1 MALKSLTPKISN
13 HNIKAFL
20 WHSGFLAFAQ
30 VFMDVDTVIPSM
42 LIESGGTA
50 FHIGLMTA
58 IMVGGSS
65 FTQIFFAPYLSNV
78 PYKKGFLLAG
88 INLRI
93 FSLLA
98 LGLMLFYL
106 NGHHSFSLL
115 WLIFILITIF
125 SLSGA
130 FANISY
136 IDITGK
142 SILQEKR
149 KTFFSA
155 RQIISGSI
163 VLASAFLARKVLT
176 LADYP
181 VNYSY
186 MFFIGG
192 TLLLIASFGFWS
204 IKEVTPSVLRIKGIS
219 HFLRVM
225 RTELKENKKL
235 IYFLGFIN
243 TQGVAISF
251 MPFVVLYAKNVL
263 GAAGSDTGNFL
274 IFKVM
279 GVVSVSLL
287 ILAMSG
293 KAKYRI
299 LLYLNVALSLT
310 VVLSTYFI
318 TDVHLIKYLFILGGI
333 VYSLYSISMNG
344 VMLEISGQENRA
356 LYAGFAGAGNI
367 LPAVFPLLGGSLIG
381 LFGFKVFFLM
391 FVVMILLSLWF
402 IRKMDCKK

>member
-1 MALKSLTPKISN
+1 MTLTDKISR

-20 WHSGFLAFAQ
+20 WHAGFLAFAQ
-30 VFMDVDTVIPSM
+30 VFMDVDTVIPAM

-50 FHIGLMTA
+50 FHVGLMTA

-98 LGLMLFYL
+98 LGLMLFNL
-106 NGHHSFSLL
+106 HGSHSFSLL
-115 WLIFILITIF
+115 WLMFILITIF

-142 SILQEKR
+142 SILQERR
-149 KTFFSA
+149 KAFFSA

-163 VLASAFLARKVLT
+163 ILVSALLAKKVLT
-176 LADYP
+176 LAEFP
-181 VNYSY
+181 INYSY

-192 TLLLIASFGFWS
+192 TLLAVASLGFWA
-204 IKEVTPSVLRIKGIS
+204 IREVSPSVLRIKGIK
-219 HFLRVM
+219 HFFSVM

-251 MPFVVLYAKNVL
+251 MPFVVLYAKNVF
-263 GAAGSDTGNFL
+263 GAVSSDTGYFL
-274 IFKVM
+274 LFKVA

-287 ILAMSG
+287 ILAMAG
-293 KAKYRI
+293 RAKYRI

-318 TDVHLIKYLFILGGI
+318 SDVHLIKYIFIIGGI
-333 VYSLYSISMNG
+333 VYSLYSITMNG
-344 VMLEISGQENRA
+344 VMLEISGHENRA

-367 LPAVFPLLGGSLIG
+367 FPAIFPLVGGSLIG
-381 LFGFKVFFLM
+381 IIGFKAFFLL
-391 FVVMILLSLWF
+391 FVMMILISLWF
-402 IRKMDCKK
+402 IRKMDCRK

>member
-1 MALKSLTPKISN
+1 MILTDKISK
-13 HNIKAFL
+13 HNIRSFL

-50 FHIGLMTA
+50 FHIGMMTA

-65 FTQIFFAPYLSNV
+65 FTQIFFAPYLSNK
-78 PYKKGFLLAG
+78 PYKKRFLLWG
-88 INLRI
+88 INLRV
-93 FSLLA
+93 FSLIA
-98 LGLMLFYL
+98 LGTMLFYL
-106 NGHHSFSLL
+106 KAHHSISLL
-115 WLIFILITIF
+115 WFIFMLITIF

-149 KTFFSA
+149 KTFFST

-163 VLASAFLARKVLT
+163 ILLSAFLAKKTLT
-176 LADYP
+176 LAEFP

-186 MFFIGG
+186 MFYIGG
-192 TLLLIASFGFWS
+192 TLLLIASLGFWN
-204 IKEVTPSVLRIKGIS
+204 IREVTPSVLRIEGIS
-219 HFLRVM
+219 HFFSVM
-225 RTELKENKKL
+225 KKELKENKKL
-235 IYFLGFIN
+235 VYFLGFIN

-251 MPFVVLYAKNVL
+251 MPFVVLYAKKMLSAVS
-263 GAAGSDTGNFL
+263 SDTGNFL
-274 IFKVM
+274 IFKVI

-287 ILAMSG
+287 ILLLAG
-293 KAKYRI
+293 ITKYKI
-299 LLYLNVALSLT
+299 MLYLNVILSLM

-318 TDVHLIKYLFILGGI
+318 SDVNLIKYMFIIGGV

-367 LPAVFPLLGGSLIG
+367 LPALFPLFGGVLIG
-381 LFGFKVFFLM
+381 LFGFKVFFLL
-391 FVVMILLSLWF
+391 FAVIILSSLWF
-402 IRKMDCKK
+402 IKKMDCKK

>member
-1 MALKSLTPKISN
+1 
-13 HNIKAFL
+13 
-20 WHSGFLAFAQ
+20 
-30 VFMDVDTVIPSM
+30 
-42 LIESGGTA
+42 
-50 FHIGLMTA
+50 
-58 IMVGGSS
+58 
-65 FTQIFFAPYLSNV
+65 
-78 PYKKGFLLAG
+78 
-88 INLRI
+88 
-93 FSLLA
+93 
-98 LGLMLFYL
+98 
-106 NGHHSFSLL
+106 
-115 WLIFILITIF
+115 
-125 SLSGA
+125 
-130 FANISY
+130 
-136 IDITGK
+136 
-142 SILQEKR
+142 
-149 KTFFSA
+149 
-155 RQIISGSI
+155 
-163 VLASAFLARKVLT
+163 
-176 LADYP
+176 
-181 VNYSY
+181 
-186 MFFIGG
+186 
-192 TLLLIASFGFWS
+192 
-204 IKEVTPSVLRIKGIS
+204 
-219 HFLRVM
+219 
-225 RTELKENKKL
+225 
-235 IYFLGFIN
+235 
-243 TQGVAISF
+243 

>member
-1 MALKSLTPKISN
+1 MVLTDRISK
-13 HNIKAFL
+13 HNIRAFL
-20 WHSGFLAFAQ
+20 WHAGFLAFAQ
-30 VFMDVDTVIPSM
+30 VFMDVDTVIPAM

-65 FTQIFFAPYLSNV
+65 FTQIFFAPYLSNQ
-78 PYKKGFLLAG
+78 PYKKKFLLMG

-98 LGLMLFYL
+98 LGTMLFYL
-106 NGHHSFSLL
+106 NRGHFSLL

-136 IDITGK
+136 IDLTGK

-149 KTFFSA
+149 KAFFST

-163 VLASAFLARKVLT
+163 VLVSAFLAKKTLT
-176 LADYP
+176 LAEFP

-186 MFFIGG
+186 MFYIGG

-204 IKEVTPSVLRIKGIS
+204 IKEVAPSVLRIKGIR
-219 HFLRVM
+219 HFFGVM

-251 MPFVVLYAKNVL
+251 MPFVVLYAKNVF
-263 GAAGSDTGNFL
+263 GAVSSDTGNFL
-274 IFKVM
+274 LFKVV

-287 ILAMSG
+287 ILALAG
-293 KAKYRI
+293 KAKYRL
-299 LLYLNVALSLT
+299 LLYLNVLLSLT

-318 TDVHLIKYLFILGGI
+318 SDVHLIKYIFIIGGI
-333 VYSLYSISMNG
+333 VYSLYSITMNG
-344 VMLEISGQENRA
+344 VMLEISGHENRA

-367 LPAVFPLLGGSLIG
+367 FPAIFPLIGGSLIG
-381 LFGFKVFFLM
+381 ILGFKAFFLL
-391 FVVMILLSLWF
+391 FVVMILISLWF

>member
-1 MALKSLTPKISN
+1 
-13 HNIKAFL
+13 
-20 WHSGFLAFAQ
+20 
-30 VFMDVDTVIPSM
+30 
-42 LIESGGTA
+42 
-50 FHIGLMTA
+50 MTA

-98 LGLMLFYL
+98 LGFMVYYL
-106 NGHHSFSLL
+106 NGHHSISLL

>member
-1 MALKSLTPKISN
+1 MGLTNKISK
-13 HNIKAFL
+13 HNIRSFL
-20 WHSGFLAFAQ
+20 WHAGFLAFAQ

-65 FTQIFFAPYLSNV
+65 FTQIFFAPYLSNK
-78 PYKKGFLLAG
+78 PYKKRFLLWG
-88 INLRI
+88 INLRV
-93 FSLLA
+93 FSLIA
-98 LGLMLFYL
+98 LGTMLFYL
-106 NGHHSFSLL
+106 KAHHSISLL
-115 WLIFILITIF
+115 WFIFMLITIF

-149 KTFFSA
+149 KTFFST

-163 VLASAFLARKVLT
+163 ILLSAFLAKKTLT
-176 LADYP
+176 LAEFP

-186 MFFIGG
+186 MFYIGG
-192 TLLLIASFGFWS
+192 TLLLIASLGFWN
-204 IKEVTPSVLRIKGIS
+204 IREVTPSVLRIEGIS
-219 HFLRVM
+219 HFFSVM
-225 RTELKENKKL
+225 KKELKENKKL
-235 IYFLGFIN
+235 VYFLGFIN

-251 MPFVVLYAKNVL
+251 MPFVVLYAKKMFSAVS
-263 GAAGSDTGNFL
+263 SDTGNFL
-274 IFKVM
+274 IFKVA

-287 ILAMSG
+287 ILILAG
-293 KAKYRI
+293 KTKYKI
-299 LLYLNVALSLT
+299 MLYLNVILSLL

-318 TDVHLIKYLFILGGI
+318 TDVNLIKYMFIIGGV
-333 VYSLYSISMNG
+333 VYSLYSITMNG

-367 LPAVFPLLGGSLIG
+367 LPALFPLFGGVLIG
-381 LFGFKVFFLM
+381 LFGFQVFFLL
-391 FVVMILLSLWF
+391 FAVVILSSLWF
-402 IRKMDCKK
+402 IKKMDCKK

>member
-1 MALKSLTPKISN
+1 MVLTDKTSK
-13 HNIKAFL
+13 HNIRAFL
-20 WHSGFLAFAQ
+20 WHAGFLAFAQ
-30 VFMDVDTVIPSM
+30 VFMDVDTVIPAM

-50 FHIGLMTA
+50 LHIGLMTA

-65 FTQIFFAPYLSNV
+65 FTQIFFAPYLSNR
-78 PYKKGFLLAG
+78 PYKKKFLLIG

-98 LGLMLFYL
+98 LGTMLFYL
-106 NGHHSFSLL
+106 NRGHFPLL

-136 IDITGK
+136 IDLTGK
-142 SILQEKR
+142 LILQGKR
-149 KTFFSA
+149 KTFFST

-163 VLASAFLARKVLT
+163 VLLSAFLAKKTLT
-176 LADYP
+176 LAEFP

-186 MFFIGG
+186 MFYIGG
-192 TLLLIASFGFWS
+192 SLLLIASLGFWS
-204 IKEVTPSVLRIKGIS
+204 IKEVFPSVLRINGIG
-219 HFLRVM
+219 HFFGVM
-225 RTELKENKKL
+225 KTELKENKKL

-251 MPFVVLYAKNVL
+251 MPFVVLYAKNVF
-263 GAAGSDTGNFL
+263 GAVSSDTGNFL
-274 IFKVM
+274 LFKVV

-287 ILAMSG
+287 ILALAG
-293 KAKYRI
+293 KAKYRV
-299 LLYLNVALSLT
+299 LLYLNVLLSLA

-318 TDVHLIKYLFILGGI
+318 SDVHLIKYIFIIGGI
-333 VYSLYSISMNG
+333 VYSLYSITMNG
-344 VMLEISGQENRA
+344 VMLEISGHENRA

-367 LPAVFPLLGGSLIG
+367 FPAIFPLIGGSLIG
-381 LFGFKVFFLM
+381 ILGFKVFFLL
-391 FVVMILLSLWF
+391 FVMMIFISLWF

>member
-1 MALKSLTPKISN
+1 MGELTNKISN

-20 WHSGFLAFAQ
+20 WHAGFLAFAQ
-30 VFMDVDTVIPSM
+30 VFMDVDTVIPAM

-65 FTQIFFAPYLSNV
+65 FTQIFFAPYLSNK
-78 PYKKGFLLAG
+78 PYKKGFLLWG
-88 INLRI
+88 INLRV
-93 FSLLA
+93 FSLLS
-98 LGLMLFYL
+98 LGTMLFFIATE
-106 NGHHSFSLL
+106 HSFSLL

-149 KTFFSA
+149 KAFFST
-155 RQIISGSI
+155 RQIISGTI
-163 VLASAFLARKVLT
+163 ILLSAFLAKKTLT
-176 LADYP
+176 LAEFP

-186 MFFIGG
+186 MFYIGG
-192 TLLLIASFGFWS
+192 TLLLIASLGFWS
-204 IKEVTPSVLRIKGIS
+204 IKEVKPSQLRITGIA
-219 HFLRVM
+219 HFLKVM
-225 RTELKENKKL
+225 KHELKENKKL

-251 MPFVVLYAKNVL
+251 MPFVVLYAKNVFN
-263 GAAGSDTGNFL
+263 AASNDTGNFL
-274 IFKVM
+274 IFKVA

-287 ILAMSG
+287 ILALSG
-293 KAKYRI
+293 KARYRY
-299 LLYLNVALSLT
+299 LLYLNVLLSLS

-318 TDVHLIKYLFILGGI
+318 TDVHQIKYLFIIGGV
-333 VYSLYSISMNG
+333 VYSLYSITMNG
-344 VMLEISGQENRA
+344 VMLEISGHENRA

-367 LPAVFPLLGGSLIG
+367 MPAVFPLIGGSLIG
-381 LFGFKVFFLM
+381 LLGFKVFFLM
-391 FVVMILLSLWF
+391 FVVMILASLWF
-402 IRKMDCKK
+402 IKKMNCKK

>member
-1 MALKSLTPKISN
+1 
-13 HNIKAFL
+13 L

-65 FTQIFFAPYLSNV
+65 FTQIFFAPYLSNK
-78 PYKKGFLLAG
+78 PYKKRFLLWG
-88 INLRI
+88 INLRV
-93 FSLLA
+93 FSLIA
-98 LGLMLFYL
+98 LGTMLFYL
-106 NGHHSFSLL
+106 NAHHSISLL
-115 WLIFILITIF
+115 WFIFMLITIF

-136 IDITGK
+136 IDISGK

-149 KTFFSA
+149 KTFFST

-163 VLASAFLARKVLT
+163 ILLSAFLAKKTLT
-176 LADYP
+176 LAEFP

-186 MFFIGG
+186 MFYIGG
-192 TLLLIASFGFWS
+192 TLLLIASLGFWN
-204 IKEVTPSVLRIKGIS
+204 IREVTPSVLRISGIS
-219 HFLRVM
+219 HFFSVM
-225 RTELKENKKL
+225 KKELKENQKL
-235 IYFLGFIN
+235 VYFLGFIN

-251 MPFVVLYAKNVL
+251 MPFVVLYAKKMLSAVS
-263 GAAGSDTGNFL
+263 SDTGNFL
-274 IFKVM
+274 IFKVA

-287 ILAMSG
+287 ILILAG
-293 KAKYRI
+293 KTKYKI
-299 LLYLNVALSLT
+299 MLYLNVILSLL

-318 TDVHLIKYLFILGGI
+318 TDVNLIKYMFIIGGI
-333 VYSLYSISMNG
+333 VYSLYSITMNG
-344 VMLEISGQENRA
+344 VMLEISGHENRA

-367 LPAVFPLLGGSLIG
+367 LPALFPLFGGALIG
-381 LFGFKVFFLM
+381 LFGFKVFFLL
-391 FVVMILLSLWF
+391 FAVIILSSLWF
-402 IRKMDCKK
+402 IKKMDCKK

>member
-1 MALKSLTPKISN
+1 MTLTDKISR
-13 HNIKAFL
+13 HNIRAFL
-20 WHSGFLAFAQ
+20 WHAGFLAFAQ
-30 VFMDVDTVIPSM
+30 VFMDVDTVIPAM

-50 FHIGLMTA
+50 FHVGLMTA

-98 LGLMLFYL
+98 LGLMLFNL
-106 NGHHSFSLL
+106 HGSHSFSLL
-115 WLIFILITIF
+115 WLMFILITIF

-142 SILQEKR
+142 SILQERR
-149 KTFFSA
+149 KAFFSA

-163 VLASAFLARKVLT
+163 ILVSALLAKKVLT
-176 LADYP
+176 LAEFP
-181 VNYSY
+181 INYSY

-192 TLLLIASFGFWS
+192 TLLAVASLGFWA
-204 IKEVTPSVLRIKGIS
+204 IREVSPSVLRIKGIK
-219 HFLRVM
+219 HFFSVM

-251 MPFVVLYAKNVL
+251 MPFVVLYAKNVF
-263 GAAGSDTGNFL
+263 GAVSSDTGYFL
-274 IFKVM
+274 LFKVA

-287 ILAMSG
+287 ILAMAG
-293 KAKYRI
+293 RAKYRI

-318 TDVHLIKYLFILGGI
+318 SDVHLIKYIFIIGGI
-333 VYSLYSISMNG
+333 VYSLYSITMNG
-344 VMLEISGQENRA
+344 VMLEISGHENRA

-367 LPAVFPLLGGSLIG
+367 FPAIFPLVGGSLIG
-381 LFGFKVFFLM
+381 IIGFKAFFLL
-391 FVVMILLSLWF
+391 FVVMILISLWF
-402 IRKMDCKK
+402 IRKMDCRK

>member
-1 MALKSLTPKISN
+1 MVLTEKISK
-13 HNIKAFL
+13 HNIRAFL
-20 WHSGFLAFAQ
+20 WHAGFLAFAQ
-30 VFMDVDTVIPSM
+30 VFMDVDTVIPAM

-65 FTQIFFAPYLSNV
+65 FTQIFFAPYLSNK
-78 PYKKGFLLAG
+78 PYKKKFLLLG

-98 LGLMLFYL
+98 LGTMLFYL
-106 NGHHSFSLL
+106 NREHFSLL

-136 IDITGK
+136 IDLTGK
-142 SILQEKR
+142 SILQDKR
-149 KTFFSA
+149 KAFFST

-163 VLASAFLARKVLT
+163 VLVSAFLAKKTLT
-176 LADYP
+176 LAEFP

-186 MFFIGG
+186 MFYIGG
-192 TLLLIASFGFWS
+192 TLLLIASLGFWS
-204 IKEVTPSVLRIKGIS
+204 IKEVAPSVLRIKGIG
-219 HFLRVM
+219 HFFAVM
-225 RTELKENKKL
+225 KTELKENKKL

-251 MPFVVLYAKNVL
+251 MPFVVLYAKNVF
-263 GAAGSDTGNFL
+263 GAVSSDTGNFL
-274 IFKVM
+274 LFKVA

-287 ILAMSG
+287 ILALAG
-293 KAKYRI
+293 RAKYRV
-299 LLYLNVALSLT
+299 LLYLNVLLSLT

-318 TDVHLIKYLFILGGI
+318 SDVHLIKYIFIIGGI
-333 VYSLYSISMNG
+333 VYSLYSITMNG
-344 VMLEISGQENRA
+344 VMLEISGHENRA

-367 LPAVFPLLGGSLIG
+367 FPAIFPLIGGSLIG
-381 LFGFKVFFLM
+381 VLGFKAFFLL
-391 FVVMILLSLWF
+391 FVVMILISLWF
-402 IRKMDCKK
+402 IRKMDCRK